1 MSWSAIW
8 GNLKDFGLY
17 LPVSLWFNFR
27 HLPFKQACRLPILI
41 GASRISTCRGRV
53 RIESDRIRPGMIRLG
68 RKCTG
73 IFPRQRFLWE
83 NRGSVV
89 FKGECM
95 IGSNSS
101 VCVGEK
107 GTLILGENFAAS
119 ASLKL
124 ICYHHVSF
132 GTNTLIGWD
141 CIFCDTD
148 FHRTKSVAD
157 GAGRQPRRMPSFGN
171 RQRRAAD
178 MSCGRGKRT

>member
-124 ICYHHVSF
+124 IC
-132 GTNTLIGWD
+132 
-141 CIFCDTD
+141 
-148 FHRTKSVAD
+148 
-157 GAGRQPRRMPSFGN
+157 
-171 RQRRAAD
+171 
-178 MSCGRGKRT
+178 